1 MRSRLPFCCADTHV
15 INSYQDPFDAYKT
28 RLAKKLAK
36 RAEADNPTK
45 AQENTEKKEGDDI
58 NWFGVKVGT
67 GDAAFGVGTIGGG
80 VGKYLNA
87 KRPLEGNP
95 VVVDEGR
102 DVKKKRKVGF
112 GEFEG
117 W

>member
-1 MRSRLPFCCADTHV
+1 MSKAQKAP
-15 INSYQDPFDAYKT
+15 
-28 RLAKKLAK
+28 AK
-36 RAEADNPTK
+36 R
-45 AQENTEKKEGDDI
+45 EGDDI

-67 GDAAFGVGTIGGG
+67 GDAAFGVGAAGGG

-87 KRPLEGNP
+87 KRPLEGGDGGAHN
-95 VVVDEGR
+95 
-102 DVKKKRKVGF
+102 VKKKRKVGF